1 MIAAVYV
8 ILPDAEK
15 SILHEAAHETA
26 YTAPL
31 E

>member
-1 MIAAVYV
+1 MSAAIYV
-8 ILPDAEK
+8 LLDAKK
-15 SILHEAAHETA
+15 SIMHEAAHETA